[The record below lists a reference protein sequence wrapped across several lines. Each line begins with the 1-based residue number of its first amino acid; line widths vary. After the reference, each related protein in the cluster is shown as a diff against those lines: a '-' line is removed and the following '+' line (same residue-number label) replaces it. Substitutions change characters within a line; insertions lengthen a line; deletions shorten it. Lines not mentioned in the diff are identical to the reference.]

1 MEISFLKLVFSPLL
15 LDHCSL
21 RGLGMTPGDIQD
33 ITLSEPGK
41 ELALAWETCVL
52 WVG

>member
-1 MEISFLKLVFSPLL
+1 MEISFLKLIFSPLL
-15 LDHCSL
+15 PDHCSL
-21 RGLGMTPGDIQD
+21 QGLGMAPEDFQD
-33 ITLSEPGK
+33 IPLSEPGK